1 MPYSDHSSRDSA
13 HNDSATQTL
22 QVSHNEQMAR
32 DEGSESPGY
41 SSCHPGLA
49 NGQGAPEDSQG
60 YYIFSEIHPE
70 HGPRPTGHVDSEGLD
85 IHYSTP
91 LDGLAAVQSPT
102 PRTLTGSRNTRDGQS
117 KLEVRV
123 ILASVGTIYNSTNFS
138 SYIPSTK
145 TGLLQSIVSHS
156 LTQSAHCHR
165 QVTRTS
171 IPSPMA
177 RWWVFSHSFAEA

>member
-13 HNDSATQTL
+13 H
-22 QVSHNEQMAR
+22 R
-32 DEGSESPGY
+32 GSESPGY

-49 NGQGAPEDSQG
+49 NGQGAPADSQG

-85 IHYSTP
+85 HIHHSTP
-91 LDGLAAVQSPT
+91 LDGLVAVQSPT
-102 PRTLTGSRNTRDGQS
+102 LRTLTGSRNTRDGQS

-145 TGLLQSIVSHS
+145 TGLLQSISHS
-156 LTQSAHCHR
+156 LAQSAHCHR

-177 RWWVFSHSFAEA
+177 RWWVFSHSFAEV